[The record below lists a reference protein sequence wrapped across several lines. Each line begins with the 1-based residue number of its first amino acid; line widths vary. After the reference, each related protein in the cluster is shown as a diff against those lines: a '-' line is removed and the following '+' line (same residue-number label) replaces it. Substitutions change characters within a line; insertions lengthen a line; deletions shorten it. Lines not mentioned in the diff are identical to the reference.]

1 MHDGH
6 RVLDRAPTI
15 HVIPYPVISGLA
27 APSPAG
33 WMYRTAPRRSSS
45 S

>member
-1 MHDGH
+1 MIATVSSTG
-6 RVLDRAPTI
+6 APTI
-15 HVIPYPVISGLA
+15 QVMSCSVISGLA
-27 APSPAG
+27 APSPDG